1 MTNPIKKGTI
11 LRFTKEA
18 KVAGMMMPEHHKMR
32 VHKAG
37 KNYELLCI
45 NPESPSET
53 LLLTMSG
60 LPSYLVPCTEPV
72 LPLGITAK
80 IKHHAGLSEESMA
93 LSGHLIY
100 DGVKLEVSCRGCGD
114 SVNVR
119 GYGKDQAKADELEAA
134 LKAHLQAEGFEGVN
148 QQYFSVF
155 GHLVEY
161 IFSHEYGLES
171 FASQVKREF
180 AEFQKML
187 KAS

>member
-18 KVAGMMMPEHHKMR
+18 TVAGITFPEHHKMR

-37 KNYELLCI
+37 KNYEFICI
-45 NPESPSET
+45 NPHNSSET
-53 LLLTMSG
+53 FVLTMG
-60 LPSYLVPCTEPV
+60 GVPSYLAPCNEPV

-80 IKHHAGLSEESMA
+80 IKHHAGLSQGSMA
-93 LSGHLIY
+93 LTGHLIY
-100 DGVKLEVSCRGCGD
+100 DGVKLDVSCRGCGD
-114 SVNVR
+114 AIDVR

-134 LKAHLQAEGFEGVN
+134 LKAHLLADGFEGAN
-148 QQYFSVF
+148 QQNFSVF
-155 GHLVEY
+155 ERLVEY
-161 IFSHEYGLES
+161 IFSHQYGLES

-187 KAS
+187 EAS